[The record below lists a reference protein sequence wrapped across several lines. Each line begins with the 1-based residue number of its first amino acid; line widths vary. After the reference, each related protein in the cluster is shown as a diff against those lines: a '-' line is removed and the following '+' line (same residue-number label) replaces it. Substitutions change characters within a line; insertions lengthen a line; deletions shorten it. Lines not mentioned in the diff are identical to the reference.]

1 VSEFPVSPETLE
13 WLISLNEPI
22 GLTREEVEE
31 GDIRAQAIIQAW
43 AQTPKEIA
51 FLEALSA
58 GHEIAEARRISG
70 LSHSGS
76 DRLLRR
82 IRGGT

>member
-1 VSEFPVSPETLE
+1 MTEFPVSPEAFE
-13 WLISLNEPI
+13 WLCGEEVP
-22 GLTREEVEE
+22 GLTAEEVEE

-43 AQTPKEIA
+43 ANTPKEIA

-58 GHEIAEARRISG
+58 GHEIAEAKRISG
-70 LSHSGS
+70 LGHSGS

-82 IRGGT
+82 MRGGT

>member
-1 VSEFPVSPETLE
+1 MNEFPVSPETFE
-13 WLISLNEPI
+13 WLCGEEIPP
-22 GLTREEVEE
+22 LTQAEVEE

-43 AQTPKEIA
+43 AKNPKETA

-70 LSHSGS
+70 LGHSGS

-82 IRGGT
+82 IRGGM